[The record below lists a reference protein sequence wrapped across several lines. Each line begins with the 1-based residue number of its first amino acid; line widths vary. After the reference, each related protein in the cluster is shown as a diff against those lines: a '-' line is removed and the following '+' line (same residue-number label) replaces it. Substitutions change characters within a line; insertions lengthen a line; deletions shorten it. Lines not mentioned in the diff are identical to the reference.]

1 MADLQSDTAIR
12 EDADDLVATLSRDW
26 EIWGPNG
33 GYKSAIALR
42 AAARAM
48 PAGWR
53 PVSFSTQYLSP
64 GAFGDVRLRIET
76 ARRGRTAAC
85 INVVMSQ
92 GDRRVLQAQVWGSD
106 PQSSP
111 PPPAVTP
118 PFPDV
123 PLPDALEPAETVLSP
138 AALASRHRFWNN
150 FDARLNSRLEPGQ
163 ADPRGARLERWLR
176 FKGFSARRPDG
187 ALDVWL
193 DAARSLVVIDTN
205 LWPAHARGV
214 GAPGYVAPNLD
225 LAVWFH
231 EPADE
236 ADWLL
241 TEARS
246 DAAGDGLIHATA
258 RVWTADRRLVAS
270 GGSQMLRLERG

>member
-48 PAGWR
+48 PPGWR
-53 PVSFSTQYLSP
+53 PASFSTQYLSP
-64 GAFGDVRLRIET
+64 GEFGDVRLRIEPV
-76 ARRGRTAAC
+76 RQGRTAAC
-85 INVVMSQ
+85 VNVVMLQ
-92 GDRRVLQAQVWGSD
+92 GDRRVLQAQVWGFA

-111 PPPAVTP
+111 PPPAATP
-118 PFPDV
+118 LFPDV
-123 PLPDALEPAETVLSP
+123 PSPDALAPPEAVLSP
-138 AALASRHRFWNN
+138 AGLAGRHAFWNN
-150 FDARLNSRLEPGQ
+150 FDARTIERLEPGQ
-163 ADPRGARLERWLR
+163 ADPRGARLERWLC

-214 GAPGYVAPNLD
+214 GSPSYVAPNLD

-258 RVWTADRRLVAS
+258 RVWTADHRLVAS

>member
-12 EDADDLVATLSRDW
+12 EDADGLVATLSRDW

-42 AAARAM
+42 AAGRIM
-48 PAGWR
+48 PPGWR
-53 PVSFSTQYLSP
+53 PASFSAQYLSP
-64 GAFGDVRLRIET
+64 GEFGDARLRIDA
-76 ARRGRTAAC
+76 AREGRTAAC
-85 INVVMSQ
+85 VNVLMLQ
-92 GDRRVLQAQVWGSD
+92 GDRRVLQAQVWGSA
-106 PQSSP
+106 PQASP
-111 PPPAVTP
+111 PPTASP

-123 PLPDALEPAETVLSP
+123 ASPDALAAAETVLSP
-138 AALASRHRFWNN
+138 AQLAGRHPFWNY
-150 FDARLNSRLEPGQ
+150 FDARTNRRLAPGQ
-163 ADPRGARLERWLR
+163 ADPKGARLERWLR

-193 DAARSLVVIDTN
+193 DGARSLVVIDTN
-205 LWPAHARGV
+205 LWPPHARGV
-214 GAPGYVAPNLD
+214 GSPGYVAPNLD

-231 EPADE
+231 EPAHA

-258 RVWTADRRLVAS
+258 RVWTEDHRLVAS
-270 GGSQMLRLERG
+270 GGSQMLRLERR